1 MGWHF
6 PADVI
11 AQSTASSKPVT
22 DISDHPHLAST
33 GISQTIA
40 L

>member
-1 MGWHF
+1 MGWNF

-22 DISDHPHLAST
+22 DISDSST
-33 GISQTIA
+33 FG
-40 L
+40 